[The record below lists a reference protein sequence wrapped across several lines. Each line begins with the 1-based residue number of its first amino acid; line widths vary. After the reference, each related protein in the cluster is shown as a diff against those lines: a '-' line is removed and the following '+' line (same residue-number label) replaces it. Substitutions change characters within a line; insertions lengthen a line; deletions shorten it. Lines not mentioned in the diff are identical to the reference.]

1 VLTYAK
7 EDRIELKT
15 RNIEDDIIKNK
26 MPNLVGMPIQDVLFL
41 LENYGL
47 DVMFSGRGAV
57 KSQSIT
63 KGSRIQKGQKIFL
76 ELS

>member
-1 VLTYAK
+1 MLTYAK